1 MGKLVV
7 VEKDPVTGTDTHN
20 IKGDATNP
28 APPPAT
34 IPFAGTGDYDYK
46 GAITDKLSD
55 FVTIGG
61 KPVALVN
68 SESTLDAGEDSPPAG
83 KHSGPQGKNF
93 LPIPPAPQPIPIT
106 LAIQD
111 SPLGKGI
118 PNSGAGS
125 GVLTVGGVKVLLD
138 ADKIDTCSGVG
149 APADSSV
156 AAAGQDFVTCS
167 E

>member
-20 IKGDATNP
+20 VKGDATNP
-28 APPPAT
+28 APPPPT
-34 IPFAGTGDYDYK
+34 VPFVGTGDYDYQ
-46 GAITDKLSD
+46 GAITDELSD
-55 FVTIGG
+55 FVTVGG
-61 KPVALVN
+61 RPVALV
-68 SESTLDAGEDSPPAG
+68 SSRSTLDPGQDAPPAG

-93 LPIPPAPQPIPIT
+93 LPVPPAPQPVPVT
-106 LAIQD
+106 LSIQD
-111 SPLGKGI
+111 SVGTGT

-138 ADKIDTCSGVG
+138 ADAIDTCSGVG
-149 APADSSV
+149 GLAGSTV
-156 AAAGQDFVTCS
+156 AASGQDFVTCS